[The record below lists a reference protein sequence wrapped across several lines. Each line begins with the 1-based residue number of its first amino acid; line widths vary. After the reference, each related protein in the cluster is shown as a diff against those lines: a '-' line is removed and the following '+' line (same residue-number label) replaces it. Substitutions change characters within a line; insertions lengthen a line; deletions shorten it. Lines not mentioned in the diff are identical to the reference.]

1 MKTLLQCQLGANTFQ
16 SGGKVLQKA
25 VYALNQ
31 CPIYGAVS
39 PMPRIHESRNQEV
52 EMEVTPLIIN
62 LHFPLAKCLLPVP
75 VTLCFGGLED
85 LLLEGGMLPLGDTTM
100 IPLIGQPPGQSGFLT
115 PLNQ

>member
-1 MKTLLQCQLGANTFQ
+1 
-16 SGGKVLQKA
+16 
-25 VYALNQ
+25 
-31 CPIYGAVS
+31 
-39 PMPRIHESRNQEV
+39 
-52 EMEVTPLIIN
+52 MEVTPLIIN

-115 PLNQ
+115 PLNQQAMNGATVMAVVTDPDYQGGNWQRQGRVCLEYRKYLRVSLSVTIPCD